1 MATGNVRI
9 INEAGTQGSSW
20 VFRTQASATQIQP
33 GEPVT
38 VSGNYVIPCAT
49 TYPRIADTYLTG
61 MVGIAATQ
69 SPTAAAAVDGTVEV
83 NLCLPG
89 IVYACKTKLATTIN
103 TDAKLLTFLN
113 TNVEFDLTST
123 VYTIDTANAST
134 GGAGGLRIV
143 GGDITNGIIY
153 FIVHAVN
160 TYFA

>member
-1 MATGNVRI
+1 MAIGNVRI

-20 VFRTQASATQIQP
+20 VFRTQASTTQIQP

-38 VSGNYVIPCAT
+38 VSGNYVIPCANS
-49 TYPRIADTYLTG
+49 YPRLADTYLIG

-69 SPTAAAAVDGTVEV
+69 SPTAVAAVDGTVEV

-113 TNVEFDLTST
+113 MNVEFDLAST
-123 VYTIDTANAST
+123 VYTIDTANAAA

-153 FIVHAVN
+153 FIVHSVN